1 MLLVSEV
8 EVFMTFAKMSA
19 ATFTVLV
26 LFIGQ
31 AGGDGDGWA
40 ELRQL
45 DLVLQSAR
53 VSGSLVYSSCGF
65 QSQVPDRVSI
75 RSLPDYS
82 GPPRDVLERMFRD
95 HPKMRITEEPGI
107 IRMAESDIPTE
118 LLDFK
123 IHHLSFGVFP
133 PELSHGPGVAVMAIQ
148 ANPEVMAFR
157 KEHNIKPIDDRFVGP
172 GDASSPQPVVTGE
185 LNDITVSQALDYIL
199 KTFPGFWIYE
209 NCVNE
214 DGQRTVYF
222 SFLKRIPARARK
234 Q

>member
-1 MLLVSEV
+1 
-8 EVFMTFAKMSA
+8 MTFVKHGITALA
-19 ATFTVLV
+19 VLI
-26 LFIGQ
+26 LCIGK
-31 AGGDGDGWA
+31 AGGGWT
-40 ELRQL
+40 ELRQI
-45 DLVLQSAR
+45 DDVLQSAR

-65 QSQVPDRVSI
+65 QRELPDRVPIQFLS
-75 RSLPDYS
+75 DYS
-82 GPPRDVLERMFRD
+82 GEPRDVLNKMFRD
-95 HPKMRITEEPGI
+95 DPKMRITEEPGI